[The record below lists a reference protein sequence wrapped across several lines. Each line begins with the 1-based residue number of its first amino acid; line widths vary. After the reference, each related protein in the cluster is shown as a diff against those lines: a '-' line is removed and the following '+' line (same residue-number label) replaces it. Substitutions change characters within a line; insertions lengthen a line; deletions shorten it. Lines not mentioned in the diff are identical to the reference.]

1 MYDQIF
7 GENNSS
13 QSRHLALDRMK
24 IWKIRR
30 LNLTPA
36 TILSTLSILD
46 VQLKDTKE
54 NRFSSDELRSMYSN
68 AFTRF
73 LNYMSSIMRSRHLQ
87 SMYSTARELGIES
100 FLVDLRHLCAHGQM
114 LPSLEISRRTADY
127 CLNWL
132 REFYWNRE
140 RNFIID
146 ATVRDVHLKSSV
158 DMETAVRY
166 WFSIY
171 DASSEGH
178 SRGAKS
184 IDDLKNERC
193 NERMEQSALELLK
206 IVAEQIRNN
215 RLIFIA
221 NRAIN
226 ELAQLSHQ
234 TERDRGNAY
243 IFFDALLDCSYFM
256 NRSAD
261 IYQRGSKDER
271 SKFIGLHQNMF
282 RLFAICDYV
291 NVIFIRFI
299 AMCEDELEEEHIR
312 KAASF
317 WANEIATGFINFK
330 QFKHF
335 YKTKKEKVSSMRSIT
350 MNLIH
355 MCKYSIRLFYLQN
368 SKFDIDMAPINTDI
382 MTDDIKQIYKQ
393 LGVNY
398 NGTLIFGDTAR
409 RPWSLHFDREFL
421 MDRAMNINQFTVD
434 VVKK

>member
-1 MYDQIF
+1 MQRELEYSISIYRDEFDQVYDQIF
-7 GENNSS
+7 GENSTI
-13 QSRHLALDRMK
+13 QSKQLALDRLK

-36 TILSTLSILD
+36 TILSTLSILN
-46 VQLKDTKE
+46 VQLKDTNE

-73 LNYMSSIMRSRHLQ
+73 LNYMLSIMRSRHLQ

-100 FLVDLRHLCAHGQM
+100 FLVDLRHLCAHGQV
-114 LPSLEISRRTADY
+114 LPSLELSRRTADY

-132 REFYWNRE
+132 HEFYWNRE

-171 DASSEGH
+171 DASTEGH
-178 SRGAKS
+178 SKGARS
-184 IDDLKNERC
+184 IDDLKNETHSD
-193 NERMEQSALELLK
+193 RMERSALELLET
-206 IVAEQIRNN
+206 VAEQIRNN
-215 RLIFIA
+215 RLNFIA
-221 NRAIN
+221 NKAIN

-243 IFFDALLDCSYFM
+243 IFFDAFMDCSYFM

-261 IYQRGSKDER
+261 IYRGKSKDER
-271 SKFIGLHQNMF
+271 SKFIGLHQNLF

-312 KAASF
+312 KAGSF
-317 WANEIATGFINFK
+317 WADEITTGFINFK
-330 QFKHF
+330 QFKNF
-335 YKTKKEKVSSMRSIT
+335 YKTKKEKVSNMHGIT

-355 MCKYSIRLFYLQN
+355 VCQ
-368 SKFDIDMAPINTDI
+368 
-382 MTDDIKQIYKQ
+382 
-393 LGVNY
+393 
-398 NGTLIFGDTAR
+398 
-409 RPWSLHFDREFL
+409 
-421 MDRAMNINQFTVD
+421 
-434 VVKK
+434 

>member
-1 MYDQIF
+1 MYGETIIDFYYRYEFDQVYDQIF
-7 GENNSS
+7 RENSS
-13 QSRHLALDRMK
+13 IQSKQLALDRIK

-30 LNLTPA
+30 SNLTPA

-46 VQLKDTKE
+46 VQLKDTDE

-73 LNYMSSIMRSRHLQ
+73 LNYMSSIMRGRHLQ

-100 FLVDLRHLCAHGQM
+100 FLVDLRHLCAHGQVF
-114 LPSLEISRRTADY
+114 PSLEISRRTADY

-132 REFYWNRE
+132 REFYWDRE
-140 RNFIID
+140 RNFIKD
-146 ATVRDVHLKSSV
+146 ASVRDVHLKSSV

-171 DASSEGH
+171 DGSSEGNA
-178 SRGAKS
+178 RGAKS
-184 IDDLKNERC
+184 IDDLKNETRG
-193 NERMEQSALELLK
+193 ERMEQSILELLET
-206 IVAEQIRNN
+206 VAEEIRNN
-215 RLIFIA
+215 RLNFIA

-243 IFFDALLDCSYFM
+243 IFFDAFLDCSYFM
-256 NRSAD
+256 NRSAE
-261 IYQRGSKDER
+261 IYRVESKDEL
-271 SKFIGLHQNMF
+271 SKFVGLHQNLF

-299 AMCEDELEEEHIR
+299 TICENELEEDHIR
-312 KAASF
+312 RAASF

-335 YKTKKEKVSSMRSIT
+335 YKAKKERVR
-350 MNLIH
+350 
-355 MCKYSIRLFYLQN
+355 
-368 SKFDIDMAPINTDI
+368 
-382 MTDDIKQIYKQ
+382 
-393 LGVNY
+393 
-398 NGTLIFGDTAR
+398 
-409 RPWSLHFDREFL
+409 
-421 MDRAMNINQFTVD
+421 
-434 VVKK
+434 